1 MKTLI
6 GNETLNKWLA
16 EHKIWLAEQIDSPD
30 TLKGKQ
36 LELVDAALSDCHFR
50 ELDFSCAALVRC
62 TISNAHFEN
71 CDFSNSLLI
80 ETVFN
85 NCDFDNCN
93 FTKADFQRASG
104 SGCRFRA
111 ANFTRADLTDCNLS
125 GAVLPDCSFDW
136 AWLVRTDLRYAILLG
151 AKFNETRIA
160 NAKFYNKNYP
170 LLFKALA
177 AIEEMV
183 FSPKGDKLKVET
195 LEADS
200 LAYE

>member
-6 GNETLNKWLA
+6 GNETLNQLLA
-16 EHKIWLAEQIDSPD
+16 EHKIWLAEQIDSS
-30 TLKGKQ
+30 GKQ

-62 TISNAHFEN
+62 TISNAHFEL
-71 CDFSNSLLI
+71 CDFSNTLLI

-93 FTKADFQRASG
+93 FTKADFQRGDG

-125 GAVLPDCSFDW
+125 GAALEDCRFDW

-151 AKFNETRIA
+151 AQFNETRIA

-177 AIEEMV
+177 QAAIEEMV
-183 FSPKGDKLKVET
+183 FSPKGDKTLK
-195 LEADS
+195 ADS
-200 LAYE
+200 LAYT